1 MFSNLKDARKAL
13 KQAIADGDDMLAQY
27 LRELIQDLKAADE

>member
-13 KQAIADGDDMLAQY
+13 KQAVANGDEALAQY
-27 LRELIQDLKAADE
+27 LRELIEDLKAAE

>member
-13 KQAIADGDDMLAQY
+13 KQAIANGDESLAQY
-27 LRELIQDLKAADE
+27 LRELIEDLKAAE